1 MIYEI
6 TVTEYIQ
13 HELKIEADSEAQAIQ
28 QVKDCNLRPNFVG
41 VIGIPRLVQTKETI
55 EQIVDQAPSLLEL
68 DSRFL
73 DEYINTMRDMSLN
86 RYTDC
91 LRCVF
96 KQPYCR
102 LSMRCKEAATLWL
115 KKNRLEIE
123 PKIVTES
130 TDSTD
135 IKEGEK

>member
-86 RYTDC
+86 RYTVC

-96 KQPYCR
+96 KQPYC
-102 LSMRCKEAATLWL
+102 
-115 KKNRLEIE
+115 
-123 PKIVTES
+123 
-130 TDSTD
+130 
-135 IKEGEK
+135 